1 MVIMRMIIIVKII
14 IKKIN
19 IRKNYNFNEIITI
32 ILLLMTMVMM
42 IRCLPEKRDSSEAGN
57 IWTPQH
63 GMNRG

>member
-1 MVIMRMIIIVKII
+1 MMIKIAVRMVIMRMIIIVKII

-42 IRCLPEKRDSSEAGN
+42 WAMMIRCLPEKKRFF
-57 IWTPQH
+57 
-63 GMNRG
+63 